1 MKPVDVKSN
10 TYNDSIK
17 KINNKDPKFK
27 IGDTVRISNNKII
40 FAKDYTP
47 NWFEEIFVIKK
58 VKHTVLQTYIINDL
72 NGEEIVGAFYEKEVK
87 KANQKELTI
96 EKVVKRKGD
105 KLYVKW
111 KGYNNSLSSWIDKKD
126 VI

>member
-72 NGEEIVGAFYEKEVK
+72 NGEEIVGAFYEKEVE

-111 KGYNNSLSSWIDKKD
+111 KGYNNSLNSWIDKKD
-126 VI
+126 II

>member
-72 NGEEIVGAFYEKEVK
+72 NGEEIVGVFYEKEVE

-111 KGYNNSLSSWIDKKD
+111 KGYNNSLNSWIDKKD
-126 VI
+126 II